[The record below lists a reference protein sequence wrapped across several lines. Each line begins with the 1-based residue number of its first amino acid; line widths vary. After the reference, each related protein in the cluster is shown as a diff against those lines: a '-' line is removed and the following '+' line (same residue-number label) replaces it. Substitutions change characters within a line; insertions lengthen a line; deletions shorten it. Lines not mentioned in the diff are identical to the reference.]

1 MVDNKNFN
9 EKQLKDKIKSYNRQR
24 IGIAIPIVIITAI
37 LLLFP
42 SLGNEA
48 LPTRFA
54 VLCSA
59 LLILSSL
66 LFVLPGRNAVLLF
79 FAATAIVTVQF
90 VYKQIHPQ
98 SFVILIL
105 INTCVLGVSRKIA
118 HNFIRAAIHE
128 IETLSHLEIEATT
141 DNLTQLLNRNGLE
154 QALPT
159 AWAFCKRKK
168 KNVGFLLIDID
179 YFKSYNDTLGHL
191 KGDDILKQIAHSI
204 KICFKRET
212 DIIGRIGGDEF
223 LIFLQ
228 DIDNDHIVEMAQ
240 NLLSSL
246 SSLKVK
252 ACPGSY
258 KCLSVS
264 IGIETGIPQTGDSLK
279 EFYNRADMAL
289 YHAKKSGRNC
299 ISYNN
304 VIIRNHAEQAQC
316 NDMPATGH
324 LRADLVRR

>member
-1 MVDNKNFN
+1 M
-9 EKQLKDKIKSYNRQR
+9 
-24 IGIAIPIVIITAI
+24 
-37 LLLFP
+37 
-42 SLGNEA
+42 
-48 LPTRFA
+48 
-54 VLCSA
+54 C
-59 LLILSSL
+59 
-66 LFVLPGRNAVLLF
+66 
-79 FAATAIVTVQF
+79 
-90 VYKQIHPQ
+90 
-98 SFVILIL
+98 
-105 INTCVLGVSRKIA
+105 
-118 HNFIRAAIHE
+118 IRD
-128 IETLSHLEIEATT
+128 S
-141 DNLTQLLNRNGLE
+141 
-154 QALPT
+154 
-159 AWAFCKRKK
+159 
-168 KNVGFLLIDID
+168 
-179 YFKSYNDTLGHL
+179 L

-212 DIIGRIGGDEF
+212 DIVGRIGGGEF

-299 ISYNN
+299 ISYND